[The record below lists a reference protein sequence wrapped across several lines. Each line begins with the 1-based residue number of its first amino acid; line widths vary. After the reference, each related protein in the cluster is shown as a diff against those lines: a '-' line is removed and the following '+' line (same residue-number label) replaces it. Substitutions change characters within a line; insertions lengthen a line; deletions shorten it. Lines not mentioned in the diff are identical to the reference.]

1 MRYMSHAAAALLATI
16 AACSASGAEDP
27 PSPNAGEDG
36 GAPVVDAGG
45 VEEEDATA
53 VDPIPDAGVPDA
65 ERPLICG
72 DAGFCETKL
81 PASETGLPLSLQSVW
96 VVASNDVWSVSA
108 DGLVLHYDGA
118 AWKTEFRAN
127 HALSVVW
134 ATATSVW
141 VGGELGL
148 LLNRNAAGKW
158 SLVETGHTSNLRSIS
173 GRGDADVWFSSDDGH
188 VDHYDGTAL
197 RPHPIDIADLR
208 VMTVFSGPSATY
220 AAGYVN
226 GPPAPLAVAKP
237 PNRYPYV
244 LELTADGATVFNAAL
259 PTTTAVN
266 GFVPVSAQVTDAPS
280 ESDRIFLFGYLYS
293 GNPYYD
299 RFDLKGRNMRLGP
312 SSPIRLNELSV
323 PNGRT
328 SWNGTEA
335 VPPPRQPMWAK
346 DWSNVLLPFS
356 EPYVYIQI
364 MRWNGSAFTPGSV
377 AMGRDFVPREVFGI
391 HGNGAESWLV
401 GNGFALKGPTP

>member
-1 MRYMSHAAAALLATI
+1 MRYMSYAAAGLLAAI

-27 PSPNAGEDG
+27 PSPNAGEDS
-36 GAPVVDAGG
+36 GAPVVDAGV
-45 VEEEDATA
+45 VEDADATA
-53 VDPIPDAGVPDA
+53 VDPPPDAGVPDA

-81 PASETGLPLSLQSVW
+81 PPSATGVPLSLQSVW
-96 VVASNDVWSVSA
+96 AVATNDVWSVSA
-108 DGLVLHYDGA
+108 DGQVLHHDGT

-134 ATATSVW
+134 ATPTSVW

-148 LLNRNAAGKW
+148 LLNRDAAGKW
-158 SLVETGHTSNLRSIS
+158 TLVETGHTSNLRSIS
-173 GRGDADVWFSSDDGH
+173 GTGDADVWFSSDDGL

-197 RPHPIDIADLR
+197 RDHPIDIADLR

-226 GPPAPLAVAKP
+226 GPPAILTNGKP

-244 LELTADGATVFNAAL
+244 LELTADGATVFNTAL
-259 PTTTAVN
+259 PTTTSVK

-280 ESDRIFLFGYLYS
+280 DSDRIFLFGYLYTW
-293 GNPYYD
+293 NPYTNAFNLSPKY
-299 RFDLKGRNMRLGP
+299 MRLGP
-312 SSPIRLNELSV
+312 SSAIRLNALAV
-323 PNGRT
+323 PNGRAI
-328 SWNGTEA
+328 WKATEA
-335 VPPPRQPMWAK
+335 EPPPRQPIWAK

-364 MRWNGSAFTPGSV
+364 MRWNGTAFTAGSV
-377 AMGRDFVPREVFGI
+377 AMGRDFVPRSVFGI
-391 HGNGAESWLV
+391 HGNGTESWIV
-401 GNGFALKGPTP
+401 GDGFALKGPTP